1 MTSLQ
6 AVCSSLASIA
16 PLRLAEEWDNVGLLV
31 GDRRASIEKVMT
43 CLTVTPNVV
52 SEALEQQVGL
62 IVTHHPL
69 PFKPLARITSDSVAG
84 EMLLRLV
91 GAKVAVYS
99 AHTAFD
105 SASTGINQ
113 RWAERLGLQSVEAL
127 VAGTESAVVSSHP
140 ETEGSV
146 LPIEGTVLPIEGT
159 VLPIEGTGRLG
170 RLPEPESLHSLV
182 SRAASAVGATS
193 PRYVGDPE
201 RKVSKIGLACGSGGS
216 FLPAVRR
223 RGCDVLITGEATFHA
238 CLEAEA
244 YGIGMG
250 LLGHYWSERFAM
262 ENLAEALALKFP
274 ELSIWASSSEHDPLS
289 AIDR

>member
-127 VAGTESAVVSSHP
+127 VAGTESAVESSHP
-140 ETEGSV
+140 ETEGS
-146 LPIEGTVLPIEGT
+146 

-250 LLGHYWSERFAM
+250 LLGHFWSERFAM